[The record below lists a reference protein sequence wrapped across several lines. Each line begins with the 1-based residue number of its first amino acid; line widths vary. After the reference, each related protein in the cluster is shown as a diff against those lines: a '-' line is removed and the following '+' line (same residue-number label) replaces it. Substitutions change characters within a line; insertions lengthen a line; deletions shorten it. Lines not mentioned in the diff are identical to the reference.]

1 MVTTL
6 AQSPE
11 TSTHRSEYE
20 FDFFISHAS
29 EDKESFV
36 RPLAEALE
44 DRGASVWYDEFTLR
58 VGDSIHEAVS
68 KGLRTSRAGIVVLS
82 RDFFAKRWP
91 RHEMDGLMALAARR
105 PERSILPIWHG
116 VSAHHVSGFS
126 PGLAG
131 IFALSTR
138 NLSPDEIADI
148 LLATA
153 GQPDR
158 STVPRK
164 ADAVEFDASE
174 LERWAKESFARW
186 QELLAA
192 SAVGSP
198 AHLVHGFYEIAFS
211 LLPTPDQI
219 DLKSVMDRVRDA
231 GKPELSG
238 WPPFAEMIVP
248 EWRPYPTGNVV
259 EAWLGRPQDNGA
271 WYVQHSPDMSDYWR
285 ATSDGMLYTIRGYSE
300 DQQAESAGEW
310 IDITLPI
317 VRVAEALLFARRYA
331 DRFDATEAVG
341 VRIRFTGLTG
351 RQLKASPFDYF
362 IRDERVSRTHEVKC
376 DALITCAEIDD
387 SLPDVI
393 KALLSNLYEQFGF
406 FELEMPLIQNEVSKL
421 TSGRGMYN

>member
-6 AQSPE
+6 AQSPAS
-11 TSTHRSEYE
+11 STLDTDYEY
-20 FDFFISHAS
+20 DFFISHAS
-29 EDKESFV
+29 EDKDSLV
-36 RPLAEALE
+36 RPLAEALG
-44 DRGASVWYDEFTLR
+44 DKGARIWYDEFTLN
-58 VGDSIHEAVS
+58 VGDSIHEAIS

-91 RHEMDGLMALAARR
+91 RHELDGLMALAGRR
-105 PERSILPIWHG
+105 PGRNILPIWHG
-116 VSAHHVSGFS
+116 VNAHQVSGFS

-138 NLSPDEIADI
+138 NLNPDEIADI
-148 LLATA
+148 LLASPDTPARTA
-153 GQPDR
+153 RLMG
-158 STVPRK
+158 T
-164 ADAVEFDASE
+164 DAVKFDASE
-174 LERWAKESFARW
+174 LERRAKEAFARW

-198 AHLVHGFYEIAFS
+198 AHLVHGFYEIAFN
-211 LLPTPDQI
+211 LLPTPNPI
-219 DLKSVMDRVRDA
+219 DLKSVMDRVREA

-248 EWRPYPTGNVV
+248 EWRPYPTGDCV
-259 EAWLGRPQDNGA
+259 EAWLGRPQNNGA
-271 WYVQHSPDMSDYWR
+271 WFVQHSPDMSDYWR
-285 ATSDGMLYTIRGYSE
+285 AASDGMLYTIRGYGE

-331 DRFDATEAVG
+331 NLFDSADAIG

-351 RQLKASPFDYF
+351 RQLRASPFDYF

-376 DALITCAEIDD
+376 SALITCAEIDE
-387 SLPDVI
+387 SLPNVI
-393 KALLSNLYEQFGF
+393 KTLLSNLYEQFGF